1 MKCEY
6 LLKAFLLFYFFIF
19 FILFYNS
26 FFASKELIIDMNNQL
41 SQYETNIDYSNFNT
55 DIKAIAFYLPQFHSI
70 KENDIWWGKGFTEW
84 VNVKKCKPHFEG
96 HHQPRI
102 PGDKLNYLDYYELTN
117 SSIIKKQ
124 IQLARSHGIYGFA
137 IYYYW
142 FSGKRLL
149 EKPLDIYL
157 NDKSLDFPFLLIW
170 ANENWTRK
178 WDGYSGNILIKQL
191 YKDKDPELFIEDI
204 KKYLNDYR
212 YIKINSRPVIG
223 VYEPF
228 KLPQL
233 NKTITIWKEK
243 CKEYG
248 IGEIFILISVNK
260 YDISKIQNLKLFDG
274 AYDFPPRNNLK
285 NIGFKYKNTFLYNE
299 LIYKNLYL
307 NKIIDPKKIPIYR
320 GNMIEWDNCPRTQ
333 ACTIF
338 NYYSPE
344 KFYMINKIIV
354 EWTKQNYNK
363 ENRFIFINA
372 WNEWGEGSYLE
383 PDDKYGYASINSLSK
398 ALFNLTYVK
407 INNLINMNKTSKIL
421 VQANLYYENL
431 INDIIKFTNN
441 IPVKFDLYISLGSKN
456 VSNDIKNYIENNSK
470 AFNFKIRI
478 FHNEENDALQS
489 LDQVAKHIKKYR
501 YFCHIYSKKSNYS
514 NLGEEWR
521 NYLLNNLLG
530 NSNIISEILTELENK
545 ENLGFIYP
553 ETFYKVLSTY
563 EKNKIDLY
571 SNQIN
576 LLLNEIFPNVKIIKN
591 YSDFSEVH
599 MFWAKTS
606 AIYQIFK
613 KNIVKKIKKAN
624 KNLNNTIP
632 NFIDRIWIY
641 IVRLNGFYYKQIF
654 KHI

>member
-1 MKCEY
+1 LGNK
-6 LLKAFLLFYFFIF
+6 
-19 FILFYNS
+19 N
-26 FFASKELIIDMNNQL
+26 ASK
-41 SQYETNIDYSNFNT
+41 
-55 DIKAIAFYLPQFHSI
+55 DI
-70 KENDIWWGKGFTEW
+70 E
-84 VNVKKCKPHFEG
+84 
-96 HHQPRI
+96 
-102 PGDKLNYLDYYELTN
+102 
-117 SSIIKKQ
+117 
-124 IQLARSHGIYGFA
+124 
-137 IYYYW
+137 
-142 FSGKRLL
+142 
-149 EKPLDIYL
+149 
-157 NDKSLDFPFLLIW
+157 
-170 ANENWTRK
+170 
-178 WDGYSGNILIKQL
+178 
-191 YKDKDPELFIEDI
+191 
-204 KKYLNDYR
+204 
-212 YIKINSRPVIG
+212 
-223 VYEPF
+223 
-228 KLPQL
+228 
-233 NKTITIWKEK
+233 
-243 CKEYG
+243 
-248 IGEIFILISVNK
+248 
-260 YDISKIQNLKLFDG
+260 
-274 AYDFPPRNNLK
+274 
-285 NIGFKYKNTFLYNE
+285 
-299 LIYKNLYL
+299 
-307 NKIIDPKKIPIYR
+307 
-320 GNMIEWDNCPRTQ
+320 
-333 ACTIF
+333 
-338 NYYSPE
+338 
-344 KFYMINKIIV
+344 
-354 EWTKQNYNK
+354 
-363 ENRFIFINA
+363 
-372 WNEWGEGSYLE
+372 
-383 PDDKYGYASINSLSK
+383 
-398 ALFNLTYVK
+398 
-407 INNLINMNKTSKIL
+407 
-421 VQANLYYENL
+421 
-431 INDIIKFTNN
+431 
-441 IPVKFDLYISLGSKN
+441 
-456 VSNDIKNYIENNSK
+456 NYIGKNSK